1 MVRDDLTYSLIELIE
16 RIDVIYDDL
25 YSWYPGIKYSDPWS
39 YFVELIPDIVQEYKN
54 YYIRAL
60 LARDKPKDKILEVLK
75 TRMCKGLGDFDVI
88 NRDMFMFNL
97 DQDES
102 EVKRLKKPGK
112 VIKNI
117 ISKTYWNEEDSFNIS
132 QHTFNI
138 IGAPHE
144 KIKYSE
150 DINLELNLGLSMIEI
165 EVNACRV

>member
-1 MVRDDLTYSLIELIE
+1 
-16 RIDVIYDDL
+16 
-25 YSWYPGIKYSDPWS
+25 
-39 YFVELIPDIVQEYKN
+39 
-54 YYIRAL
+54 
-60 LARDKPKDKILEVLK
+60 
-75 TRMCKGLGDFDVI
+75 MCKGLGDFDVI

-117 ISKTYWNEEDSFNIS
+117 ISKTYWNEEDNFNIS

-165 EVNACRV
+165 EVNNKIYKLTLVEFDDFLNRNDRSKIQLVRMKIIDNNWNVI